1 MSMAEPPPAPPP
13 SPLRVL
19 IVEDSE
25 LDAGLMVRELERSGR
40 IVAWERAEEAAELKA
55 ALARGAWDLVLSD
68 YSLPRFSGLEA
79 LEIVKASGLDLPF
92 LIISGAIGEEV
103 AVGAMIAGA
112 HDYLLKDHLT
122 RLAAAVARELREA
135 EERRARRQAEA
146 AAQAA
151 QVETRRL
158 LQAAEE
164 DRRTLLSVVENLRWA
179 EAKTRLQTTALNAAA
194 NAILITD
201 PAGKILWTNPAFTVL
216 TGYRQA
222 EACGQTPR
230 LLKSGRQDP
239 GFYEHLWGTI
249 LAGQVWRGEITNRH
263 QQGHLYAEE
272 TTITPL
278 RDEQGRIIHFIAVM
292 QDITARKQT
301 EANQQLVVDAL
312 QLLNRPDDLPALV
325 EELLRLIQR
334 TAGFD
339 AVGLRLRQGEDFPY
353 YLQSGFSGAFVQ
365 HENSLCAKAPDG
377 AVIRGADGQPI
388 LECTCGAVLAG
399 GGDPSLP
406 CFTGGGSFWTS
417 QATELLG
424 LAPDRDPR
432 HHPRNRCIE
441 AGYQSVALIPLRAG
455 AEITGLLQ
463 LNDHAPGRF
472 TLELVRF
479 YEGLAAS
486 IGIALARQRM
496 EDALRASLAEKTV
509 LLKEVHHRVKNNL
522 QIVSSLLNLQAAQ
535 VKNPAA
541 LGALRETQSRI
552 RSMALLHEML
562 YQSENLA
569 GIDFGGYLDR
579 LCAQLFSAFGSPAP
593 RIKLQARAAGLRLGL
608 DQAVPCC
615 LIINELVSNALKY
628 AFPEGRSGRIT
639 VALEPAGSRQLRL
652 TVGDDGA
659 GLPAA
664 LDLPQAKSLGLPL
677 VAALATQLKGRL
689 EVVRQPGA
697 TFHVTFPLCL

>member
-1 MSMAEPPPAPPP
+1 
-13 SPLRVL
+13 
-19 IVEDSE
+19 
-25 LDAGLMVRELERSGR
+25 LDAALVVRELERSGYTT
-40 IVAWERAEEAAELKA
+40 AWEQAEDAAELKA
-55 ALARGAWDLVLSD
+55 ALARGGWDLVLSD

-92 LIISGAIGEEV
+92 LLISGAIGEDV
-103 AVGAMIAGA
+103 AVGAMVAGA
-112 HDYLLKDHLT
+112 HDYLLKDHLA
-122 RLAAAVARELREA
+122 RLGAAVARELREA
-135 EERRARRQAEA
+135 EERRARRRAEA

-151 QVETRRL
+151 QVETCRL

-201 PAGKILWTNPAFTVL
+201 PAGIILWTNPAFTVL
-216 TGYRQA
+216 TGYGPA

-230 LLKSGRQDP
+230 CLKSGRQDP
-239 GFYEHLWGTI
+239 GFYENLWETI
-249 LAGQVWRGEITNRH
+249 LSGQVWRGEITNRH
-263 QQGHLYAEE
+263 QQGHLYVEE

-278 RDEQGRIIHFIAVM
+278 RDEQGQIIHFIAVM
-292 QDITARKQT
+292 QDITVRKQT

-312 QLLNRPDDLPALV
+312 QLLNHPDGLPALV

-339 AVGLRLRQGEDFPY
+339 AVGLRLRQGEDFPFY
-353 YLQSGFSGAFVQ
+353 VQSGFSGPFVQ
-365 HENSLCAKAPDG
+365 QENSLCAKNVEG
-377 AVIRGADGQPI
+377 AVVRGADGQPI
-388 LECTCGAVLAG
+388 LECACGAVLSG
-399 GGDPSLP
+399 GGDPSQA

-417 QATELLG
+417 HSPELLA

-432 HHPRNRCIE
+432 RHPRNRCIE

-455 AEITGLLQ
+455 AEIIGLLQ
-463 LNDHAPGRF
+463 LNDRSPGRF

-541 LGALRETQSRI
+541 LGALRETQGRI

-569 GIDFGGYLDR
+569 GIDFDGYLDR
-579 LCAQLFSAFGSPAP
+579 LCAQLFCAFGSPAP
-593 RIKLQARAAGLRLGL
+593 RIKLQASAPGIRLGL

-628 AFPEGRSGRIT
+628 AFPEGRTGRIA
-639 VALEPAGSRQLRL
+639 VALEPAGSQQLRL
-652 TVGDDGA
+652 TVGDDGT